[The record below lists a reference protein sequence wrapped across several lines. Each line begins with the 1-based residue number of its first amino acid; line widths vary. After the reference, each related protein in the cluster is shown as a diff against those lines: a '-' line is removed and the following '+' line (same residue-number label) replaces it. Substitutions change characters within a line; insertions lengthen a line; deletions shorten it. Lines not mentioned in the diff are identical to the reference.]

1 MSKTNKY
8 RLLTG
13 ACLALAASQ
22 GVALTTKQVCYEGPD
37 INFVLQTYCK
47 DVIEREPMP
56 LEEVLVT
63 YIEDKR
69 TTGSL
74 EEQDPNNFML
84 LFHTLPEY
92 QEKYHAVYMRLL
104 QTYSYGKKYYP
115 EDYLLL
121 LKNHP
126 EYQAQYPGEFQ
137 RLFDDYPAFR
147 TKYPDDYRSAVVSA
161 PIENDCST
169 VSPTLGAPGAYR
181 GNAQANQL
189 KGQDPTGSYTLL
201 GLARNDLLCGGDAND
216 RLDGGTGKDV
226 LIGGGG
232 DDILTGGPGR
242 DTFRFAPGWGKDTI
256 RDFKQGS
263 DWLYFDG
270 LSALD
275 VVLTPKRG
283 GVLLTWGSGADS
295 IFFRRASAEDIRSS
309 WSFSEK

>member
-1 MSKTNKY
+1 MRKTNKY

-22 GVALTTKQVCYEGPD
+22 GVALTTKQVCYEAPMPFPD
-37 INFVLQTYCK
+37 TSYQTICK

-126 EYQAQYPGEFQ
+126 EYQAQYPGESQ
-137 RLFDDYPAFR
+137 RSVR
-147 TKYPDDYRSAVVSA
+147 
-161 PIENDCST
+161 
-169 VSPTLGAPGAYR
+169 
-181 GNAQANQL
+181 
-189 KGQDPTGSYTLL
+189 
-201 GLARNDLLCGGDAND
+201 
-216 RLDGGTGKDV
+216 
-226 LIGGGG
+226 
-232 DDILTGGPGR
+232 
-242 DTFRFAPGWGKDTI
+242 
-256 RDFKQGS
+256 
-263 DWLYFDG
+263 
-270 LSALD
+270 
-275 VVLTPKRG
+275 
-283 GVLLTWGSGADS
+283 
-295 IFFRRASAEDIRSS
+295 
-309 WSFSEK
+309 